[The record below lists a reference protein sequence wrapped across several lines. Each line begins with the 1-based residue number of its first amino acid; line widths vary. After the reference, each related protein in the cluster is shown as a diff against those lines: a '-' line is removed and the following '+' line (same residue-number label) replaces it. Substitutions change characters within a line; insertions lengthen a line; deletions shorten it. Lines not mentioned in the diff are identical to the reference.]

1 MRIRLLA
8 VGARQPRWVA
18 DGFAEYAKRLPRQC
32 ALELVEIPAERR
44 GAGVTPTVAIA
55 REGDRMLRALPAKA
69 RTIALDERGEQ
80 LDTLGLAAQLE
91 RWMRGGGDVA
101 LLVGGPDGL
110 AEECLARAEL
120 RWSLSR
126 LTLPHGLVRVLVAEQ
141 IYRAWSITAGHPY
154 HRA

>member
-8 VGARQPRWVA
+8 VGTRQPRWVA
-18 DGFAEYAKRLPRQC
+18 EGFAEYAKRLPRQC
-32 ALELVEIPAERR
+32 ALELVEIPTERR
-44 GAGVTPTVAIA
+44 SASLTPEVAIA
-55 REGDRMLRALPAKA
+55 REGGRLLRALPAGA
-69 RTIALDERGEQ
+69 RAVALDERGEQ
-80 LDTLGLAAQLE
+80 LDTTGLAARLE
-91 RWMRGGGDVA
+91 GWMRDGDDVA

-110 AEECLARAEL
+110 AKDCLARAEL

-141 IYRAWSITAGHPY
+141 LYRAWSVTAGHPY